1 MYYIRKITK
10 KGSKKSEI
18 NDLEQLIMKINLF
31 EGALMWYFCDQNHR
45 RIKKMKANIYI
56 LSMTIVLS
64 LCSCKPASKEMKAAA
79 AVSVKTMMVEN
90 SSEVG
95 YRSYVGTVEEASG
108 SQLSFA
114 TMGTVSQV
122 LVDEGQAVRK
132 GQVLAVLDKTTLQNA
147 YDIARSTLRQAEDG
161 YKRLYTLYKKG
172 SLPEVKYIEIQTQL
186 AQAQAGER
194 IARKNIRDC
203 VLRAPFS
210 GYISQKM
217 VDTGNNIVPG
227 EGCFKLVKLDRVKVK
242 IAVPEKEISSIH
254 RGENIGFSVAALG
267 NQNFEGKVKEIG
279 VQANPFSH
287 TYDVK
292 IELANNG
299 HLLLPGMVCS
309 VSIST
314 TNESGCIIPQEA
326 VMTNGNNTYVWI
338 AKNNQSQKRD
348 VKTGGVNDR
357 GVIITD
363 GLIQGDEVIVN
374 GQNNVS
380 EGTKIQIR

>member
-1 MYYIRKITK
+1 
-10 KGSKKSEI
+10 
-18 NDLEQLIMKINLF
+18 
-31 EGALMWYFCDQNHR
+31 
-45 RIKKMKANIYI
+45 MKANIYI

-186 AQAQAGER
+186 A
-194 IARKNIRDC
+194 
-203 VLRAPFS
+203 
-210 GYISQKM
+210 
-217 VDTGNNIVPG
+217 
-227 EGCFKLVKLDRVKVK
+227 
-242 IAVPEKEISSIH
+242 
-254 RGENIGFSVAALG
+254 
-267 NQNFEGKVKEIG
+267 
-279 VQANPFSH
+279 
-287 TYDVK
+287 
-292 IELANNG
+292 
-299 HLLLPGMVCS
+299 
-309 VSIST
+309 
-314 TNESGCIIPQEA
+314 
-326 VMTNGNNTYVWI
+326 
-338 AKNNQSQKRD
+338 
-348 VKTGGVNDR
+348 
-357 GVIITD
+357 
-363 GLIQGDEVIVN
+363 
-374 GQNNVS
+374 
-380 EGTKIQIR
+380 